1 MSIRTL
7 LADDHP
13 ILREGV
19 CSVLKKESDIEVVDI
34 AEDGRKAL
42 ALVEKL
48 LPDVVVM
55 DITMPNLNGIDAT
68 RQIVHEFPEVK
79 VIALS
84 IHSSRRFV
92 INMLKAG
99 ASGYILKEC
108 TPGEIVKAIRAV
120 SAGEVYLAP
129 LKVVSMV
136 AEWAKSPQKSESLLD
151 ILTDREREVFQLT
164 VEGKNP
170 KQIGLMLHIT
180 RGAADA
186 IVRKIKK
193 KLSAD
198 SIAKLVIIALQEGI
212 ISLEH

>member
-1 MSIRTL
+1 MNIKVL

-19 CSVLKKESDIEVVDI
+19 RSVVEKEPDLQVVGI

-42 ALVEKL
+42 ELVQKL
-48 LPDVVVM
+48 LPDVLVI

-84 IHSSRRFV
+84 IHSSRQFV
-92 INMLKAG
+92 VNMLKAG

-108 TPGEIVKAIRAV
+108 TPEEIVKAIRSV
-120 SAGEVYLAP
+120 FAGEVYLAP

-151 ILTDREREVFQLT
+151 VLTDREREVFQLMA
-164 VEGKNP
+164 EGGNP
-170 KQIGLMLHIT
+170 KQIGLQLHIS
-180 RGAADA
+180 RGAVDA
-186 IVRKIKK
+186 IVRRIKT
-193 KLSAD
+193 KLKVD
-198 SIAKLVIIALQEGI
+198 SVAKLVIIALQEGI
-212 ISLEH
+212 LSLEH